1 MRQEALFTRMR
12 LSFQGEP
19 YIKETRQE
27 GGYAVLNTHDIATI

>member
-19 YIKETRQE
+19 YVKKTRQE
-27 GGYAVLNTHDIATI
+27 SGHAVLNTHQVIAI